1 MPRTPKTHPCVME
14 PRVEALEAQVTEIR
28 TGQAEILTAVADVRT
43 QGMLTHQAIAGN
55 GVKGLA
61 ERMSYQETATAKLSE
76 NAITPEKVAEIAKA
90 TVHAVINNARTRDKT
105 FIAKVAALSPVAL
118 PVALILI
125 YIMANVFHWT
135 IIPNMTGMTP

>member
-1 MPRTPKTHPCVME
+1 ME
-14 PRVEALEAQVTEIR
+14 PRIEALETQVTEIR
-28 TGQAEILTAVADVRT
+28 TGQAAILTAVSDVRT

-61 ERMSYQETATAKLSE
+61 DRTEDNENKIERLSE